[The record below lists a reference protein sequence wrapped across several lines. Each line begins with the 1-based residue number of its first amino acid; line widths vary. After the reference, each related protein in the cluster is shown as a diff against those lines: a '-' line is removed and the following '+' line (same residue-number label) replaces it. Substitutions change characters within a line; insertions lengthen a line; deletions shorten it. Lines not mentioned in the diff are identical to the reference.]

1 VKVRNTRSTY
11 KSKSSTYKQAIHL
24 PHIMSDHS
32 SLTVPLAFPKPE
44 EQAKTTHKYFGI
56 CCNVKYA
63 VIATHGTLL
72 CLYIAFLVFDA
83 TSMNNQPLWA
93 WNNKLVAIFAVGIA
107 ISLITIHGAN
117 IQSLVLVSLGALYT
131 IIEWVAIPI
140 VMFPQLSADHY
151 NNCYG
156 TPPTNEACTNPTLWM
171 YYVITISTLLILYP
185 NLVLM
190 YEIKVMKQ

>member
-1 VKVRNTRSTY
+1 
-11 KSKSSTYKQAIHL
+11 
-24 PHIMSDHS
+24 MSDHS

-44 EQAKTTHKYFGI
+44 EQAKTTRKYFGI

-131 IIEWVAIPI
+131 IIEWIAIPT
-140 VMFPQLSADHY
+140 VMFPSA
-151 NNCYG
+151 NSYG
-156 TPPTNEACTNPTLWM
+156 TPPTDEACTNPLWM

-190 YEIKVMKQ
+190 YEIKVAKQ